1 MLKSNS
7 RKIICLL
14 LALVLALLTLTA
26 CEASVSKKPTSDRGE
41 TSAPVA
47 DVSSSAVAASRNYPD
62 YDGPPGTWAVYWYIC
77 GSDLE
82 SQGGF
87 ATKDLIEMLEVA
99 LPDNVT
105 AVIQTGGS
113 EAWQN
118 EVINAGALERYVYA
132 GEELTFADTQPLASM
147 GDPNTFASFL
157 EYCNTYYPAEKQVV
171 LLWDHGGGSLFGMEL
186 DALYDFDALTLPEF
200 KSAIEA
206 MPAASGQYELVGF
219 DACLMA
225 TVDIAGILAG
235 DARYLVA
242 SEELEPGIG
251 WNYTGLFSALAD
263 GSATDGAALGRAICD
278 SYYSACEEYGLSG
291 EVTLSVVDLSKA
303 DALIAAYNAV
313 GDEAL
318 LQAAKEKQTYLSQF
332 GRAAYDSEYYGGGSY
347 EMVDLGDLVRNAS
360 GLLPENGKTLLDAL
374 NDAVVYQVKGEYRAQ
389 ASGLS
394 CYFLYSGNPES
405 CELFRG
411 IDASLP
417 FTYFFEYA
425 IQGDLSPE
433 GMEYIEG
440 LAQQAG
446 VTPPEPEP
454 LPPPASLGMEKFP
467 VSIGADGRWQ
477 MELGKERASNLAA
490 VYVNLMWYDP
500 AGGLQVLWG
509 TNQDLSADWENGV
522 FTEDFHDNWG
532 SIDETPVYMEPIGIS
547 PGRVLYAVPILLN
560 SEPYTMNVGYNY
572 TNAYPGT
579 GSYEILGAWKK
590 DTEQVRAAGKTM
602 RQLIP
607 GDVVEPIHYL
617 MPLRDDGTRTV
628 EEMPMG
634 VTTVTEDTIFH
645 ARTVGGGYFR
655 LTFQMVDY
663 AGNVYCS
670 DEATLRV
677 REGKIERLPDGIG
690 PDIPQPEG
698 SVPAEY
704 VGTDTW
710 LHEGWNQEITYYTA
724 TVDYNT
730 YVSMAQS
737 LGLPNAESGDQMSGM
752 GYTIQLESDTLNIAD
767 YAGARKVY
775 LTGYYYAADT
785 VWHRRDIVFM
795 VESIIEVW

>member
-1 MLKSNS
+1 MLKSNL
-7 RKIICLL
+7 RKIISLL
-14 LALVLALLTLTA
+14 LALMLVLTA
-26 CEASVSKKPTSDRGE
+26 CSLTVSTKQTDERAGAASGDAG
-41 TSAPVA
+41 
-47 DVSSSAVAASRNYPD
+47 SSSSVAVSRNYPA

-82 SQGGF
+82 SGGGF
-87 ATKDLIEMLEVA
+87 ATVDLKEMAAVT

-105 AVIQTGGS
+105 VVIQTGGS

-118 EVINAGALERYVYA
+118 GFVSAEALERYIYV
-132 GEELTFADTQPLASM
+132 GNELYRVDTQPLASM
-147 GDPNTFASFL
+147 GDPNTFAGFL

-235 DARYLVA
+235 NARYLVA

-251 WNYTGLFSALAD
+251 WNYTGLFSALAN
-263 GSATDGAALGRAICD
+263 GLAADGAALGRAICD
-278 SYYSACEEYGLSG
+278 SYFSACEEYGLSG
-291 EVTLSVVDLSKA
+291 EATLSVVDLSKA

-318 LQAAKEKQTYLSQF
+318 LQAAKEKQTYLSEF
-332 GRAAYDSEYYGGGSY
+332 GRAAYDSEYYGGGNY
-347 EMVDLGDLVRNAS
+347 EMVDLGDLVRNAGS
-360 GLLPENGKTLLDAL
+360 LLPENGKTLLDTL
-374 NDAVVYQVKGEYRAQ
+374 NEAVVYQVKGEYRAQ

-411 IDASLP
+411 IDASPP

-425 IQGDLSPE
+425 LKGEMSPE
-433 GMEYIEG
+433 GMEYIG
-440 LAQQAG
+440 SIAQQTG
-446 VTPPEPEP
+446 VITPELEP
-454 LPPPASLGMEKFP
+454 LPPPESLGMDRFP
-467 VSIGADGRWQ
+467 VFVGADGHWR
-477 MELGKERASNLAA
+477 MELGKELASNLAA
-490 VYVNLMWYDP
+490 VYVNLMWHDP

-509 TNQDLSADWENGV
+509 TNQDLTADWENGV
-522 FTEDFHDNWG
+522 FSEDFHDNWG
-532 SIDETPVYMEPIGIS
+532 SIDETPVYMEPIGMS

-560 SEPYTMNVGYNY
+560 SEPYTMDVGYNY
-572 TNAYPGT
+572 TGAYPGT
-579 GSYEILGAWKK
+579 GYYEILGVWKK
-590 DTEQVRAAGKTM
+590 DTEKVRAAGKTM
-602 RQLIP
+602 RQLVP
-607 GDVVEPIHYL
+607 GDVVEPVHYL
-617 MPLRDDGTRTV
+617 MPLHDDGTRTV

-663 AGNVYCS
+663 AGNIYYS
-670 DEATLRV
+670 DEATIRV

-698 SVPAEY
+698 SIPAEY
-704 VGTDTW
+704 VNTDTW

-724 TVDYNT
+724 GVGYDM

-737 LGLPNAESGDQMSGM
+737 LGLPNAESGDQTSGM
-752 GYTIQLESDTLNIAD
+752 GYTIQLESDTVNIAD

-775 LTGYYYAADT
+775 LAGYYYAADT

-795 VESIIEVW
+795 VESITEVW